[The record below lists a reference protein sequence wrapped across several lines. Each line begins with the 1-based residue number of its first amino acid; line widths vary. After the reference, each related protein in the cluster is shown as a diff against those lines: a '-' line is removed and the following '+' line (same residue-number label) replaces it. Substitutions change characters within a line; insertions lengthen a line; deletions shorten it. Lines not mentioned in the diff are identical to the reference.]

1 MYIRNWLACLQFRY
15 QAFANKIKGYMVS
28 LILLSFNSYMVFYL
42 KKAIILCRIM
52 TSIKDWVFSQ
62 VISKSVGATRP
73 LSTSESFLSQDSQ
86 NELPQDSQDE
96 ELGSRGIAFCF
107 IILVSN
113 LLCSSHEI
121 LPMDCKFPSSLSL
134 GTFTFSN
141 TTFPW

>member
-1 MYIRNWLACLQFRY
+1 
-15 QAFANKIKGYMVS
+15 
-28 LILLSFNSYMVFYL
+28 MVFYL
-42 KKAIILCRIM
+42 SKSFFIPCSIM

-107 IILVSN
+107 IILLSN
-113 LLCSSHEI
+113 LLCSSHVRNYTWI
-121 LPMDCKFPSSLSL
+121 LNLLLLFRWELLFLAIQCFLGNQMDACFLHHALCFK
-134 GTFTFSN
+134 
-141 TTFPW
+141 